1 MKVIEK
7 RLQMPRKT
15 LVLFQFIIEGYE
27 RMATISTL
35 DPHTAI
41 VQIFIMPDFLD
52 EMTEIMDALKNE
64 LDFEWI
70 PT

>member
-1 MKVIEK
+1 MNAIEK
-7 RLQMPRKT
+7 RLKISRKD

-27 RMATISTL
+27 RMAIVSTL
-35 DPHTAI
+35 DPHAAI

-52 EMTEIMDALKNE
+52 EMTAIMDDLKNE